1 MSPFL
6 LLCST
11 GMLAIFSSTIS
22 KSPVLPLFAQHLGAD
37 PSGIGLIAS
46 ISAFAGVIFSVPA
59 GLLADRFGTR
69 RLLLVAAAIF
79 ASAPFTYLLVD
90 TIWQLAMVR
99 LYHGFAT
106 AIFVPV
112 AMALVSGMSTKER
125 GEKMGWFSTATL
137 AGRFLAP
144 VIGGGILGFFSLN
157 SSTGYTMVYWV
168 CGVAGIA
175 AFVAAASL
183 PKAKEMQA
191 SQGQSWAKTLR
202 AFKTVISEQRI
213 VFTCLVEAAI
223 LFAYGTFETFL
234 PLHAVK
240 NDLSTSQ
247 VGMLLSG
254 PVIVLALTKPAMGR
268 FSDTHGRRPQI
279 VTGGLLGAACVGGL
293 AFATSFPAL
302 CSLSIVFGLCLS
314 VVMSA
319 TSAYI
324 ADLSSQEARGS
335 AMGLLGSVMD
345 MGHTTGP
352 LLSGLVAASFG
363 YGHAFLGAA
372 FVLLGMVGIFSVAQM
387 HRPKNEHDDLC
398 RDD

>member
-1 MSPFL
+1 MTPFR
-6 LLCST
+6 LLCLT

-22 KSPVLPLFAQHLGAD
+22 KSPVLPLFAQHLGAT

-69 RLLLVAAAIF
+69 RLLLTAAAIL
-79 ASAPFTYLLVD
+79 ASAPFAYLLVD

-106 AIFVPV
+106 AIFLPV
-112 AMALVSGMSTKER
+112 AMALVSGLSTKDR

-144 VIGGGILGFFSLN
+144 VIGGGILGLFSLT
-157 SSTGYTMVYWV
+157 SSTGYTTVYWV
-168 CGVAGIA
+168 CGGAGIA
-175 AFVAAASL
+175 TFVAAASL
-183 PKAKEMQA
+183 PKAEETQA
-191 SQGQSWAKTLR
+191 RQGHSWAETFH
-202 AFKTVISEQRI
+202 AFKTVILERRI

-240 NDLSTSQ
+240 NDLSASQ

-254 PVIVLALTKPAMGR
+254 QVIVLALTKPVMGR

-279 VTGGLLGAACVGGL
+279 VAGGLLGAACVGGL
-293 AFATSFPAL
+293 AVATSFPAL
-302 CSLSIVFGLCLS
+302 FSLSLVFGLCLS
-314 VVMSA
+314 VAMSA

-345 MGHTTGP
+345 LGHTTGP

-363 YGHAFLGAA
+363 YGHAFLGSAI
-372 FVLLGMVGIFSVAQM
+372 VLLGTVGIFSVAARTSLQEGTG
-387 HRPKNEHDDLC
+387 RPA
-398 RDD
+398 